1 MNKRVA
7 QKLSRCEEQWRSV
20 KKWKL
25 APLALTVAVVLS
37 FCPVKA
43 FVPYAWLVKIETDD
57 MPSFFKYSGS
67 KLSPFV
73 ESRISYGKID
83 INNPSNFDPTKYESL
98 WYCNGKA
105 FGLDRFTTF
114 GVDQGVA
121 VGMQISYK
129 NVNPKVE
136 DYKAAANSILRV
148 LVDLRVNKCM
158 LTTVTVPDESW
169 GTIIDALAEEH
180 YIPLVVR
187 PEVAYT
193 APGAFFIRDESGS
206 RKTTLWY
213 SPNH

>member
-7 QKLSRCEEQWRSV
+7 RM
-20 KKWKL
+20 
-25 APLALTVAVVLS
+25 APLSLVLAILLS
-37 FCPVKA
+37 LCPGKA

-67 KLSPFV
+67 KLSPLV

-83 INNPSNFDPTKYESL
+83 PQDPSNFEATKYESL

-105 FGLDRFTTF
+105 FGLDRYTRL
-114 GVDQGVA
+114 GIEPGLG

-129 NVNPKVE
+129 NVNPKE
-136 DYKAAANSILRV
+136 ADYRAAANSILRM
-148 LVDLRVNKCM
+148 LVDLRVNNCM

-169 GTIIDALAEEH
+169 GTIIDALAQEH

-187 PEVAYT
+187 VEVPYM
-193 APGAFFIRDESGS
+193 APGAFFIKDESGN
-206 RKTTLWY
+206 RKQTLWY
-213 SPNH
+213 SPNHR